1 MSKTVLMVDQ
11 DYTITLPPPPFPL
24 DETLIDAVRGLIVLK
39 GFRPSISKSRAR
51 RSHAATSDSD
61 KQICFVLMPRT

>member
-1 MSKTVLMVDQ
+1 MSKTMLMVDQ
-11 DYTITLPPPPFPL
+11 DYTITLPPPL

-39 GFRPSISKSRAR
+39 GFRPSIPKSRAR
-51 RSHAATSDSD
+51 RSHAATSDKD